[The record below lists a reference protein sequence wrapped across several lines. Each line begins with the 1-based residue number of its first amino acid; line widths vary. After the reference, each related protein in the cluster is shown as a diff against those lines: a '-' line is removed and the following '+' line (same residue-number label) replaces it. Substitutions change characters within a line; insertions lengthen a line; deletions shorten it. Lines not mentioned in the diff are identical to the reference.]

1 MDLAS
6 QAAEMIARDYPQ
18 VWQLCY
24 PRRILPPNGFPN
36 PKAWSTAMWG
46 HTQLWATYASATGT
60 HATLVLSTM
69 LLMAAKVPTYF
80 VEPEFAR
87 AVARTR
93 LPGGLKLQELRWP
106 LPSML
111 LTLHPSF
118 STEYFGFH
126 VPFIGLNRAH
136 AGHYPVP
143 FPGVRR
149 GQLICE
155 NDRLMTVA
163 HVFSSDTETPTEYTG
178 VYPLSSD
185 ISVIKDIPFNN
196 VIPYEQQ
203 NWGLPEHETTTEAQD
218 KVLAEKLFL
227 FVVKL
232 LLVLAVAPK
241 TVRNGDLARPARIKH
256 GRTVE
261 ALWIPSMI
269 GQGYRITRSSAPD
282 HGTHSSPR
290 SHLRWGHM
298 THQVIGTRSDD
309 FVSTDSLPRLADGT
323 IDWSTVNEDVRL
335 RFWKNHSLRWIE
347 PVWVDPK

>member
-1 MDLAS
+1 MDFVS
-6 QAAEMIARDYPQ
+6 RAAELIAQDYPQ
-18 VWQLCY
+18 AWRKCY
-24 PRRILPPNGFPN
+24 PRRILPPAGFPN

-46 HTQLWATYASATGT
+46 HTQMWDSYASATGT
-60 HATLVLSTM
+60 HATLVLSTL

-80 VEPEFAR
+80 IEPEFAR

-118 STEYFGFH
+118 STEYFGFQ
-126 VPFIGLNRAH
+126 VPFIGLNRALT
-136 AGHYPVP
+136 
-143 FPGVRR
+143 GVYQVQFQGTRH
-149 GQLICE
+149 GQLICP

-163 HVFSSDTETPTEYTG
+163 HVFASSTETPTEYTG

-185 ISVIKDIPFNN
+185 ISLINDIPFNN
-196 VIPYEQQ
+196 VIPYEQEK
-203 NWGLPEHETTTEAQD
+203 WGLPKHETTTAEED
-218 KVLAEKLFL
+218 KALTEKLFL

-256 GRTVE
+256 GKEIE
-261 ALWIPSMI
+261 ALWNPNVI
-269 GQGYRITRSSAPD
+269 GQGYRITRSSAPG
-282 HGTHSSPR
+282 HGTHNSPR

-298 THQVIGTRSDD
+298 THQVIGTRTDD
-309 FVSTDSLPRLADGT
+309 FVSTDQLPRLKDGT
-323 IDWSTVNEDVRL
+323 IDWASVDEGTRA
-335 RFWKNHSLRWIE
+335 RFWQNHALRWVE